1 MFGTDFD
8 KMFRFPPP
16 KLIEEKSVNFGDWK
30 LKHPDSFKF
39 LKICKNDEFQNQS
52 DFSQIRTEKHNNAMK
67 KLSIMAQKLNKIED
81 KVEEDLKLQEENEDR
96 QVDLMK
102 DGTDKQL
109 AEMQNAWKTEVLRLG
124 FTHKS
129 EGVSIDKIWEN
140 W

>member
-81 KVEEDLKLQEENEDR
+81 KVEEDLKLQEEKYHNLEKPVLYYSDPET
-96 QVDLMK
+96 DLLVREYLYIRRK
-102 DGTDKQL
+102 YYKKLFVIFLT
-109 AEMQNAWKTEVLRLG
+109 
-124 FTHKS
+124 
-129 EGVSIDKIWEN
+129 I
-140 W
+140 